1 MIVTHIILYRSD
13 KTAKIQTNSKIAMR
27 KLELLVKQYPDECKE
42 AQQRGDTR
50 EFTVPAEWVRIQPKT
65 KRKGGASE
73 DLPHD

>member
-1 MIVTHIILYRSD
+1 MTVTHIILYRSD

-42 AQQRGDTR
+42 AQPCGGTR
-50 EFTVPAEWVRIQPKT
+50 VFTVPTEWVRIQPKT
-65 KRKGGASE
+65 NRKGGASD